1 MSNIT
6 LTAGTSQD
14 TPDAAV
20 LVTVNPP
27 PAPGSQLNFS
37 LVVIDELGNVSPPSV
52 CTVIVESMPVA
63 VLQAQPTISSG
74 QQIPLVG
81 ASSTPVGRLKTYR
94 WALAAQ
100 ALTPLPPA

>member
-1 MSNIT
+1 
-6 LTAGTSQD
+6 
-14 TPDAAV
+14 
-20 LVTVNPP
+20 
-27 PAPGSQLNFS
+27 
-37 LVVIDELGNVSPPSV
+37 
-52 CTVIVESMPVA
+52 VIVESMPVA